1 VVPAFSE
8 FLSRGDRQ
16 CVIHHGRDGSTL
28 SGFSPSWFLPLCS
41 LPRWYSPDPKET
53 GNWQGRMPWCNLIA
67 VCHRGASRLLRLRGM
82 VNPMALSTLLA
93 VTGPLKILTISSNTA
108 HAATVSSLSAKVVHG
123 TDDSHRRIQAAA
135 PVINGFVYSRHSPF
149 HSTGVA
155 GFNRHR

>member
-1 VVPAFSE
+1 
-8 FLSRGDRQ
+8 
-16 CVIHHGRDGSTL
+16 
-28 SGFSPSWFLPLCS
+28 
-41 LPRWYSPDPKET
+41 
-53 GNWQGRMPWCNLIA
+53 
-67 VCHRGASRLLRLRGM
+67 M